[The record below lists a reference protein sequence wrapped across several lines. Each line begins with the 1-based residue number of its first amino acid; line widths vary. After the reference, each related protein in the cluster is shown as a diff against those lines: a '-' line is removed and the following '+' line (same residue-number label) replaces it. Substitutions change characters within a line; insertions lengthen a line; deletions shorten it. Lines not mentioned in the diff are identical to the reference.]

1 MKQTQYASTTG
12 PFPLKNINR
21 EAKSQADYYSTNSA
35 SEQSFVALK
44 FFSLRDTFMISSHAR
59 PEETVTRFME
69 ISSNV
74 NFKN

>member
-1 MKQTQYASTTG
+1 MKKTQYTSATG

-35 SEQSFVALK
+35 SEQSFVTLK
-44 FFSLRDTFMISSHAR
+44 FFILRDTFMISSHAR

-69 ISSNV
+69 VSSNV
-74 NFKN
+74 NSKI